1 MEKLSDTNPITE
13 AKPDRRILK
22 TKRAIYEALIEGKTE
37 DGEYYI
43 GRSYMDIPDEDGV
56 IFVKSKE
63 NIEIGNWI
71 NCRITDVA
79 QYDLIGEKI
88 N

>member
-1 MEKLSDTNPITE
+1 
-13 AKPDRRILK
+13 
-22 TKRAIYEALIEGKTE
+22 
-37 DGEYYI
+37 
-43 GRSYMDIPDEDGV
+43 MDIPDEDGV

>member
-1 MEKLSDTNPITE
+1 MKEL
-13 AKPDRRILK
+13 
-22 TKRAIYEALIEGKTE
+22 
-37 DGEYYI
+37 GEYLKETREENHVSI
-43 GRSYMDIPDEDGV
+43 SEVAEDLNMSV
-56 IFVKSKE
+56 NIIE

-88 N
+88 NYKATTFSLIRERAKY